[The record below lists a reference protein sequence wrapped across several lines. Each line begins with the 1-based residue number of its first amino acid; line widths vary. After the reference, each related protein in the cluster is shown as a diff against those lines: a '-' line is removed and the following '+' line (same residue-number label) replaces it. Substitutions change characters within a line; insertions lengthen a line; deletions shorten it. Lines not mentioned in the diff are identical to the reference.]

1 MTEPLW
7 AKSGARPPTNSPP
20 TIAEH
25 CQDVLRAAETIWAV
39 VGADLAG
46 SASLSGEELSARL
59 LPLLRA
65 AAVLHDIGKANSAFQ
80 TMLRAGPR
88 VRERQPIRHEILSAI
103 LLVRQLLL
111 SGLDAA
117 VLWPLVWAL
126 SGHHLKMRVGP
137 GGEELYVT
145 GNTPRL
151 VTLHL
156 KATQVGT
163 LAEEAAGILCALGN
177 LVVARIGR
185 QDRDFDTIDDGDD
198 SLAQWVQDFVRD
210 AERAWRPFKKDT
222 GFQRRLAFLK
232 ALLIAADAAGSALPP
247 AQQPIEKWIRSA
259 LAERVDAAG
268 LEPVVQVGHKGNPHH
283 FQEAVA
289 GTKKSATV
297 VIAGC
302 GNGKTTAAYMWG
314 QTWAVGRKL
323 FFTYPT
329 TGTASA
335 GFEDYL
341 LEQKQVTSA
350 LIHGRALVDL
360 EAMLGTEEDD
370 KLDEWLRLESLQAW
384 NRQVIVCTADTVLG
398 LIQNQKRP
406 LYSFPAIAA
415 GAFVFDEIHS
425 YDRRMFGELLTF
437 LETFP
442 GAPVLLMSA
451 SIPPHRLAELQRVL
465 GERTGEVIRGD
476 TALEGYK
483 RYRLERRGTEEAC
496 WPEVEEALRRER
508 KVLWVCNTVR
518 SAIDLAGKA
527 RQKKLGVEPIIY
539 HARFR
544 YRDKVKRQ
552 KQVIDEFAYEEEQD
566 KRHLRAHP
574 RASLAITTQV
584 CEMSLDLSADLMV
597 TAECPL
603 PSLVQRLGRL
613 NRYAS
618 GNDPRPCLVYPFLG
632 DPYNEEEKH
641 LLTKGDCRAGMEATR
656 RLLDE
661 LQGLPC
667 SQADLAGRLD
677 GMKDREEPDR
687 SSAWLHGGWLS
698 EPQPAR
704 VGDQSITIVREE
716 DLREIEGELGREDRR
731 FWTSKRLVP
740 WTIPMLYDRRFAF
753 TRRVGGYPLAPAGTV
768 RYDQKEGATWQLS

>member
-7 AKSGARPPTNSPP
+7 AKSGVRPPAHSPP

-25 CQDVLRAAETIWAV
+25 CQEVLRAAETIWAA
-39 VGADLAG
+39 VGSDLAAG
-46 SASLSGEELSARL
+46 ASLPSDELTARL

-65 AAVLHDIGKANSAFQ
+65 AALLHDVGKANSAFQ
-80 TMLRAGPR
+80 AMLRAGPAA
-88 VRERQPIRHEILSAI
+88 RERPPIRHEILGAI
-103 LLVRQLLL
+103 LLVRGLLL
-111 SGLDAA
+111 SGLEAA
-117 VLWPLVWAL
+117 EVWPLVWAV
-126 SGHHLKMRVGP
+126 SGHHLKMRVGS

-145 GNTPRL
+145 GNTPRV

-156 KATQVGT
+156 KAAQVGT
-163 LAEEAAGILCALGN
+163 LAEEAATVLCALGYP
-177 LVVARIGR
+177 VASPSGR
-185 QDRDFDTIDDGDD
+185 QDRAFDTIDDGED
-198 SLAQWVQDFVRD
+198 SLVQWVHDFVRD
-210 AERAWRPFKKDT
+210 AEKAWRPLQNDT
-222 GFQRRLAFLK
+222 ELQRRLAFLK

-247 AQQPIEKWIRSA
+247 AHQPIEKWIHDA
-259 LAERVDAAG
+259 LADRVDAAG
-268 LEPVVQVGHKGNPHH
+268 LEPVVQVGHKGNPHP
-283 FQEAVA
+283 FQQAVA
-289 GTKKSATV
+289 GTQKIATV

-314 QTWAVGRKL
+314 QKWAVGRKL

-341 LEQKQVTSA
+341 LEQKHVTSA
-350 LIHGRALVDL
+350 LIHGRAPVDL
-360 EAMLGTEEDD
+360 EAMLGTGEDD
-370 KLDEWLRLESLQAW
+370 KLDEWLRLDSVQAW

-425 YDRRMFGELLTF
+425 YDRRLFGELLTF

-451 SIPPHRLAELQRVL
+451 SIPPHRLAELRRVL
-465 GERTGEVIRGD
+465 GERMGEVIRGD
-476 TALEGYK
+476 ADLEGYK
-483 RYRLERRGTEEAC
+483 RYRLVRRETEEAC
-496 WPEVEEALRRER
+496 WPEVEEAVRRER
-508 KVLWVCNTVR
+508 KILWVCNTVR

-613 NRYAS
+613 NRYAA
-618 GNDPRPCLVYPFLG
+618 GNDPRPCLVYPFRG
-632 DPYNEEEKH
+632 DPYNEDEKH
-641 LLTKGDCRAGMEATR
+641 LLTKGDWRAGMEATR
-656 RLLDE
+656 RLVDE
-661 LQGLPC
+661 LHGKPC
-667 SQADLAGRLD
+667 SQADIAARLD
-677 GMKDREEPDR
+677 RMQDREEPDR
-687 SSAWLHGGWLS
+687 SSAWLRGGWLS

-704 VGDQSITIVREE
+704 MGDQSITIIREE
-716 DLREIEGELGREDRR
+716 DLGEIERQLGREDRR
-731 FWTSKRLVP
+731 AWNNKRLVP
-740 WTIPMLYDRRFAF
+740 WTIPMLYLPRFTF
-753 TRRVGGYPLAPAGTV
+753 MRRVGGYPLAPAGTV